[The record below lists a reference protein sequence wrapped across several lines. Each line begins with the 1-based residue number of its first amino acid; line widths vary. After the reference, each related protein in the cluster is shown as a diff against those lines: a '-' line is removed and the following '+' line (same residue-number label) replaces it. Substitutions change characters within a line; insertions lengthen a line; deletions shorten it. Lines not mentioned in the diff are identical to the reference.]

1 MKALAGP
8 RPSQNGGRP
17 SALSPAPGAIS
28 EGDRLLLVAVTAA
41 AGLVTVI
48 LLTGHVATAMLGRGW
63 PHYEISDA
71 PGIVGR
77 VVADPADPGRA
88 WDPVN
93 QGGAPPGPVLWWTV
107 LTAVCAGPVVVAVA
121 ASRRQPR
128 GTYSAAWATGRQLRR
143 LRVRRAGHGRVVV
156 GTIEKRRLVAVES
169 RHSLLVLGPTQ
180 TGKTTGLAIPA
191 ILEWPGPVV
200 ATSIKSDLIADTIG
214 SRAAHGDV
222 LVFDPADCTR
232 FVGSQWTPLANCAT
246 WRGAMRAAWELT
258 AAAKSAVGNSMALA
272 DFWFNAG
279 AKALA
284 PLMLA
289 AYHSGGTI
297 ADVARWV
304 DREERDEPL
313 DLLRALES
321 DAAIAHE
328 ATFRREDRGRSNLV
342 QVMQAAVGPYLD
354 PTVAD
359 SARRSEIVAEKLL
372 DGGRHTLYLSAP
384 PDEQDRFRPLFTAL
398 LGQVISAAYRQ
409 AGRSGKPLDPPLLIV
424 LDEAA
429 NIAPVD
435 NLPTVAAT
443 AASMG
448 LQLVTVFQDI
458 AQIKLRYGNA
468 AGTVVNNHRAK
479 LLLPA
484 VSDLDTLDFAS
495 RLVGEE
501 EVDRDSRTTDGQ
513 GHNSATTAT
522 YWRRLLPPELANRL
536 DDGEAVLLYGNLPP
550 ARVALRPWYANRRL
564 RRLAN
569 RDHQP
574 IPARPPDSPAAPQ
587 SPLGQ
592 HADPDHST
600 DVVSARDAA
609 RARRRNPEVIHV

>member
-1 MKALAGP
+1 MKAFAETRSSSRGT
-8 RPSQNGGRP
+8 RNA
-17 SALSPAPGAIS
+17 SALSSAPGAVS
-28 EGDRLLLVAVTAA
+28 DGDRLLLIGIMVAAVIAA
-41 AGLVTVI
+41 AI
-48 LLTGHVATAMLGRGW
+48 LLTGHLSAAMLGRGW
-63 PHYEISDA
+63 PRYRLADA
-71 PGIVGR
+71 PAVIGR
-77 VVADPADPGRA
+77 VIAHPVDPGRA
-88 WDPVN
+88 WDPIN
-93 QGGAPPGPVLWWTV
+93 HGGPPPGPILWWLV
-107 LTAVCAGPVVVAVA
+107 FGALCGGPGVFAIVTA
-121 ASRRQPR
+121 RRRHRPS
-128 GTYSAAWATGRQLRR
+128 YSAMWATGRQLRR
-143 LRVRRAGHGRVVV
+143 LRVRGAKHGRLVV
-156 GTIEKRRLVAVES
+156 GTIASRRLVAVES

-214 SRAAHGDV
+214 CRSEHGDV
-222 LVFDPADCTR
+222 FVFDPAACTP
-232 FVGSQWTPLANCAT
+232 FVRSQWTPLANCGT
-246 WRGAMRAAWELT
+246 WRGSMRAAWELT
-258 AAAKSAVGNSMALA
+258 AAAKSAVGSSMALA

-284 PLMLA
+284 PLLLA
-289 AYHSGGTI
+289 AHHSGGTI

-304 DREERDEPL
+304 DREEREEPL
-313 DLLRALES
+313 AILRTLEP

-328 ATFRREDRGRSNLV
+328 ATFRREDRGRSSLV

-359 SARRSEIVAEKLL
+359 SARRSEIVAEELL

-384 PDEQDRFRPLFTAL
+384 PDEQDRFRPLFTTL

-429 NIAPVD
+429 NIAPVE
-435 NLPTVAAT
+435 NLPTIAAT

-448 LQLVTVFQDI
+448 LQIVTVFQDL

-501 EVDRDSRTTDGQ
+501 EVDRDSHTTDGQ
-513 GHNSATTAT
+513 GRRSATTAT
-522 YWRRLLPPELANRL
+522 HWRRLLPPELANRL
-536 DDGEAVLLYGNLPP
+536 SDGEAVLIYGNLPP
-550 ARVALRPWYANRRL
+550 ARVRLRPWYANRRL
-564 RRLAN
+564 RRLAT
-569 RDHQP
+569 RDFEP
-574 IPARPPDSPAAPQ
+574 MPASADDGSDVASFVPRPDTYPDDA
-587 SPLGQ
+587 
-592 HADPDHST
+592 T
-600 DVVSARDAA
+600 DVVSILDAA
-609 RARRRNPEVIHV
+609 RARRRGGDRA